1 MLMPGDLFLSYK
13 ILYIHSD
20 VFANSLR
27 SSTAELVPISPV
39 FIMFRAITRKV
50 KQLMIIGHGRGFCP
64 KIRCRDNR
72 C

>member
-50 KQLMIIGHGRGFCP
+50 K
-64 KIRCRDNR
+64 
-72 C
+72 